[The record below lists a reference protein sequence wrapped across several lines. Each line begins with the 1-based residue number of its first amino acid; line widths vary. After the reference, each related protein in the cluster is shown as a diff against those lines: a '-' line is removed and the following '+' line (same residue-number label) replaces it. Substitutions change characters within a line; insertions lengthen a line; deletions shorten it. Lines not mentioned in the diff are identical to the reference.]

1 MDNKDTAM
9 AQVNEDSDASKDTW
23 VSSKITSIRNTVK
36 AFRMKTNKDNINLS
50 HEKAASHLK
59 SPAQRNLFIGA
70 L

>member
-23 VSSKITSIRNTVK
+23 VSKITSIRNKVK

-59 SPAQRNLFIGA
+59 CPAQRNLFIGA